1 MKTLIVEDETGAATN
16 LRTLLREIDPEVAVL
31 DVLETVTETVAWV
44 RSHPLP
50 DLIFMDIHLADGQAF
65 RIFEQTDIV
74 SPIVFTTAYDRYAL
88 DAFKVNSIDYIL
100 KPIKRD
106 ELERALDK
114 FRRFSGGERD
124 EYVERT
130 NRFVAVRA
138 QSFLI
143 PFRDK
148 LVPVSADRIAYFY
161 TSHEKVSV
169 TTLDEKTLPMDR
181 SLDTLMAQLLGSDFF
196 RANRQFIVSR
206 RAIRDLSVWFGSR
219 LSVNLSLRTPER
231 IIVSKARVPE
241 FKRWFVG
248 DEASQ

>member
-1 MKTLIVEDETGAATN
+1 M
-16 LRTLLREIDPEVAVL
+16 L

-148 LVPVSADRIAYFY
+148 LVPVSADQIAYFY

-181 SLDTLMAQLLGSDFF
+181 SLDTLMAQLPGSDFF